1 MDPLII
7 DQTSRLQGHET
18 GSIRGHMVT
27 QTTDF
32 YLNLDRWEA
41 LSTVERDRGRWEAR
55 LHGPSAPLDAVRRDA
70 ILAGILG
77 VVPEDLRTSPKLPE
91 ILLAEKSP
99 ENPSPAII
107 HAWRYGRA
115 IQFIHG
121 WYEAFPWTDAGVT
134 QVCRLLEIPREA
146 MEGSGAADLLALQ
159 LQAALVGRQSGG
171 VPLLEISAFYGSIR
185 SAVLQRNADLYLYSI
200 ALRLMLLQR
209 GYVQVLFGSIDPS
222 WLQAP
227 AAGTAPTAE
236 PTDTEEQLGVWLD
249 QVVELLIEVG
259 RRAET
264 SWLASQSMASR
275 SALQEAILAIAHRNG
290 RVTAGDVLRTTGAN
304 RNTIK
309 DNLSRLVT
317 AGVLRKQ
324 GHKRGTVYFLP
335 S

>member
-1 MDPLII
+1 
-7 DQTSRLQGHET
+7 
-18 GSIRGHMVT
+18 MVT

-32 YLNLDRWEA
+32 YLNLDRWGS
-41 LSTVERDRGRWEAR
+41 LSAVERDRGRWEAR
-55 LHGPSAPLDAVRRDA
+55 LHGPTARLETVRREA
-70 ILAGILG
+70 ILAAVLG
-77 VVPEDLRTSPKLPE
+77 VLPEEIRANPKLPE
-91 ILLAEKSP
+91 ILIAEKPP
-99 ENPSPAII
+99 EDTTSIVSQ
-107 HAWRYGRA
+107 AWRYGRA

-121 WYEAFPWTDAGVT
+121 WYEAFPWTGAGVA
-134 QVCRLLEIPREA
+134 QVCRLLEIP
-146 MEGSGAADLLALQ
+146 MEEMETSGAADLLALQ

-185 SAVLQRNADLYLYSI
+185 NAVLTRNADSHLYFI
-200 ALRLMLLQR
+200 ALRLMLLQK
-209 GYVQVLFGSIDPS
+209 GYVQVLFGSIEPD
-222 WLQAP
+222 WFRMP
-227 AAGTAPTAE
+227 ADGSVPVTE
-236 PTDTEEQLGVWLD
+236 PTDTEEQLGAWLD

-259 RRAET
+259 RRAEA
-264 SWLASQSMASR
+264 SWIASQTLASR

-309 DNLSRLVT
+309 DNLTRLVM